1 MYLPD
6 LTLPSEL
13 VRYQVCFHL
22 SCFSLPYL
30 LLPTYMPDKPD
41 IYLLQGTTLM
51 PKQPNCI
58 PTWLHSPIRYA
69 SNPTPNQDTRH
80 KTQDKTRTKRKS
92 QMSGLGGKTPAGR
105 CL

>member
-1 MYLPD
+1 MNDKKKVVHVIYTCTLPY
-6 LTLPSEL
+6 LTLPSKL

-51 PKQPNCI
+51 PKQPKI
-58 PTWLHSPIRYA
+58 VYLPYLTL
-69 SNPTPNQDTRH
+69 T
-80 KTQDKTRTKRKS
+80 
-92 QMSGLGGKTPAGR
+92 LGS
-105 CL
+105 